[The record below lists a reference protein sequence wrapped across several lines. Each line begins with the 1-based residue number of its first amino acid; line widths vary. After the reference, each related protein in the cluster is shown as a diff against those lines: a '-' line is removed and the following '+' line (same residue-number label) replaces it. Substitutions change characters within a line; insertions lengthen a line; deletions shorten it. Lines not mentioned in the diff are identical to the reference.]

1 MKIRKM
7 MECDYPTVDKMMN
20 DLHLLH
26 VKGCPE
32 FHKDTEHIYNEQA
45 YIELLQNNKN
55 ICLIAEEKNIVVGF
69 CFASIKQI
77 QNACMIEQQIGYIE
91 SLYVIPECR
100 KNGFG
105 KELLQY
111 VEKTL
116 AGLDIK
122 YLNLVVWDFNKKA
135 IEFYENMRF
144 VSQRH
149 MYTKKI

>member
-1 MKIRKM
+1 
-7 MECDYPTVDKMMN
+7 MECDYPQVDKMMN

-26 VKGCPE
+26 VRGCPE
-32 FHKDTEHIYNEQA
+32 FNKDTEHIYSEQA
-45 YIELLQNNKN
+45 YIELLQNNKK
-55 ICLIAEEKNIVVGF
+55 ICLIAEEKDIVVGF

-77 QNACMIEQQIGYIE
+77 QNDCMIEQQIGYIE

-100 KNGFG
+100 NNGFG

-144 VSQRH
+144 VSQRR